1 VNKARDIFHFA
12 GTELR
17 MFWFLDA
24 AIAHNSSG
32 TIESD
37 EVALTHFKEQIQGV
51 RHFAFDYWTW
61 KNFLLSHNVKDS
73 QFFSSTFCYMTT
85 MTIALPVW
93 SSGPPGPV
101 WMAYTRAV
109 HNGRVS
115 DRRYRYI
122 TREYMMNVASLKR
135 FADDLDPLFKMVRE
149 SYPNLRAPTL
159 KVAIRVEEREYR
171 ELDDEDRF
179 TSVMYSAPELEFI

>member
-1 VNKARDIFHFA
+1 MNKMRDIFHFA
-12 GTELR
+12 GTEFR
-17 MFWFLDA
+17 RFWFLDA
-24 AIAHNSSG
+24 AIAHSYSW

-37 EVALTHFKEQIQGV
+37 EVALTHFKEQTQGV
-51 RHFAFDYWTW
+51 RHFAFDYGAW

-73 QFFSSTFCYMTT
+73 QFFLSTFCYMTT

-93 SSGPPGPV
+93 SSRPA
-101 WMAYTRAV
+101 WMVYTRAGDD
-109 HNGRVS
+109 GRVS
-115 DRRYRYI
+115 DRRYRYV
-122 TREYMMNVASLKR
+122 TGEYMMSEAPLKR
-135 FADDLDPLFKMVRE
+135 YADDLGPLFEVVRD

-179 TSVMYSAPELEFI
+179 TSVMYSVPELGFI